1 MSTLSTGEI
10 AGRQPRSFW
19 VPVLCGA
26 MILTIGIGARQSFGI
41 FQKPIAAELGVG
53 RELWSF
59 ANALS
64 VLLMGVLSPF
74 VGNIAD
80 RFGTA
85 RTVAVG
91 GVLYVAGILMIA
103 AASEG
108 VMLTAGNILCGIGTA
123 AAGFGPILGAITRQT
138 PAARRSIAL
147 GVATAGGSFGQFAIV
162 PFASLMQQLLDNWHA
177 TMAILGLVS
186 VLMVPLALGLRESRR
201 PGGNPATGAPRQG
214 TREALRE
221 ASRMAGFW
229 LLTVGFFVCGFHVT
243 FIGLHLPPYIADK
256 AVGMSL
262 FGRPISPFELGG
274 WAIGLVGLFNIAGA
288 LIWGWLGSRHPK
300 KDMLALLYALRSLA
314 FVLFLLLPL
323 SWVSV
328 LLFAAALGFLWLGTV
343 PLTSGL
349 VGYMF
354 GPTHMSMLWGLVFF
368 SHQLG
373 SFFGGWAPAGCMTS
387 EAITT
392 RCGGSRSA
400 SASWPPC
407 FTGRFAKDQRRVLL
421 WRRHR
426 HDKQRRARRGN
437 RARPWRIY
445 SGARPDCG
453 VRLRR

>member
-1 MSTLSTGEI
+1 MAAAFEEPT
-10 AGRQPRSFW
+10 AGHRPRSFW
-19 VPVLCGA
+19 VPVLCGGV
-26 MILTIGIGARQSFGI
+26 ILTIGIGARQSFGI
-41 FQKPIAAELGVG
+41 FQKPIAADLGVG

-64 VLLMGVLSPF
+64 MLLMGLLSPF

-138 PAARRSIAL
+138 PATRRSIAL

-162 PFASLMQQLLDNWHA
+162 PFASLLQHRLGSWHA

-186 VLMVPLALGLRESRR
+186 VLMVPLALGLREARR
-201 PGGNPATGAPRQG
+201 PIANAASGAARQG

-221 ASRMAGFW
+221 ALNTPGFW
-229 LLTVGFFVCGFHVT
+229 LLTAGFFVCGFHVT
-243 FIGLHLPPYIADK
+243 FIGLHLPSYIADN
-256 AVGMSL
+256 AVGINFL
-262 FGRPISPFELGG
+262 GNRISPLELGG

-288 LIWGWLGSRHPK
+288 LIWGWLGGRYSK
-300 KDMLALLYALRSLA
+300 KDMLALLYALRAAA
-314 FVLFLLLPL
+314 FVVFLALPL

-328 LLFAAALGFLWLGTV
+328 LLFAASLGFLWLGTI

-349 VGYMF
+349 VDYMF
-354 GPTHMSMLWGLVFF
+354 GPTHMSMLWGTVFF

-373 SFFGGWAPAGCMTS
+373 SFFGGWGAGRLYDLRGNYDAMWWISVGLGVLAALLHWQIRERPAPRVAMAQAPA
-387 EAITT
+387 
-392 RCGGSRSA
+392 
-400 SASWPPC
+400 
-407 FTGRFAKDQRRVLL
+407 
-421 WRRHR
+421 
-426 HDKQRRARRGN
+426 
-437 RARPWRIY
+437 
-445 SGARPDCG
+445 
-453 VRLRR
+453 